1 MYVPLCFC
9 NEPSNLL
16 MGSIMKLDFDLKG
29 VKQRTILWHCLSRDL
44 LMVLKWALDWIPNL

>member
-16 MGSIMKLDFDLKG
+16 MGSMMKLDFDLKG
-29 VKQRTILWHCLSRDL
+29 V
-44 LMVLKWALDWIPNL
+44 